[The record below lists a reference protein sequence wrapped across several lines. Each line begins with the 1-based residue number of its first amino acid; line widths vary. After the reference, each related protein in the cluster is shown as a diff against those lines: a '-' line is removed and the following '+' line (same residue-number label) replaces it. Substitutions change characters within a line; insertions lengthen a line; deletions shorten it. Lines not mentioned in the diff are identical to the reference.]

1 MAKNKSQYDS
11 TLNLPKTLFEMRAG
25 LPKKEP
31 VMLKDWD
38 DNDLY
43 NQLMKHNEGKPQFIL
58 HDGPPYANGNI
69 HMGTALNKII
79 KDIII
84 REKNMEG
91 FQAPYVPGFDTHGLP
106 IELKALSSV
115 GEKKKDISKL
125 ELRQICEKF
134 ATEHIDIMSD
144 QFKRLGVIGD
154 FEHPYLT
161 LKPEFEARQIEIF
174 GEMAKKGYI
183 YKGMKAVYW
192 CPEDR
197 TALAEAEIE
206 YAEDECDSIYVRF
219 KLTDDPNGV
228 LAKHNIPLDKAW
240 IVIWT
245 TTTWTLPA
253 NVATCLNPNLE
264 YAFVKI
270 GDAYH
275 IMARELVESTMK
287 GCHID
292 EYEVL
297 PETVLGSELELM
309 QYQHP
314 FLDRKGLVILG
325 DHVTLEGGTG
335 CVHTAPGH
343 GVEDFEV
350 CVNHYPQVPV
360 VVPVDDAGRLTAE
373 AGEKFAGLKVWDA
386 NKVILEH
393 IKESGHLMGVQH
405 ITHQYPHCWR
415 CHHPIIFRATEQWF
429 CSIDAFK
436 EDVYKAIDSVHW
448 QPAWG
453 HDRMAGMVRDR
464 SDWCISRQRVWGV
477 PIPVFYCKKCGK
489 YHITDAS
496 IKAVSDLF
504 RKEGSDA
511 WYKYDANDILPKT
524 EVCEC
529 GASDWE
535 KDPDIMDVWFD
546 SGSTWSAVCRE
557 RPELRWPV
565 DMYMEGADQFRGW
578 FQSSLLTSVATQGVA
593 PYREVLCHGW
603 VVDAQGKQMHK
614 SAGNGMEPSEII
626 RDYGADIIR
635 LWVASSDYTVDVR
648 AGKEIFR
655 QLSEAY
661 RKMRNTARFMLG
673 NISDFDPA
681 KDMVDDDQLFE
692 IDRWAL
698 EACNKLTATMRDA
711 YEHYDF
717 SRAYHALY
725 NFCVIDMSNFY
736 MDVIKDR
743 LYCADDHARR
753 CAQTALYRILVDFTK
768 LLAPILCFTSQEIW
782 SYIPKLDGMKDYVV
796 FEQMPEAKAAADEA
810 FEAKW
815 DRIMAIRDD
824 VKKVLEQAR
833 ADKVIGSALEAGLTL
848 YCSKE
853 VYDFLN
859 AIPMDELAD
868 LFIVSHVDLVEG
880 EGGVKGLVEGLGVSA
895 AHAAGNMCLRC
906 WKYETTVGEDGLCP
920 RCAKVLKQ

>member
-1 MAKNKSQYDS
+1 MAQNYNDTIHKMQ
-11 TLNLPKTLFEMRAG
+11 TPFEMRAG

-31 VMLKDWD
+31 KMLEDWEQ
-38 DNDLY
+38 NHVY
-43 NQLMKHNEGKPQFIL
+43 EQMIKNNEGKPQYIL

-84 REKNMEG
+84 RYKNMSG
-91 FQAPYVPGFDTHGLP
+91 FQAPYVPGYDTHGLP
-106 IELKALSSV
+106 IELKALSSL
-115 GEKKKDISKL
+115 GNKKAGVSKL
-125 ELRQICEKF
+125 ELRQICKEF
-134 ATEHIDIMSD
+134 ATEHIGVMNE
-144 QFKRLGVIGD
+144 QFKRLGVQGD
-154 FEHPYLT
+154 FENPYLT
-161 LKPEFEARQIEIF
+161 LRPEFEARQVEIF

-673 NISDFDPA
+673 NINDFDPA

-895 AHAAGNMCLRC
+895 AHAAGNKCLRC